1 VSPLEIGT
9 TLRVR
14 FRLSTARTDVET
26 DARVVWSEPG
36 LGMGIE
42 FSMLDDGAR
51 TAIESFVH
59 SHFFT
64 NRKA

>member
-1 VSPLEIGT
+1 
-9 TLRVR
+9 
-14 FRLSTARTDVET
+14 
-26 DARVVWSEPG
+26 
-36 LGMGIE
+36 MGIE

>member
-1 VSPLEIGT
+1 
-9 TLRVR
+9 VR
-14 FRLSTARTDVET
+14 FRLSTARADVET

-51 TAIESFVH
+51 TTIESFVH